1 MPVPVYPEG
10 HPSPRNLSDLLAGV
24 FQSCWVSP
32 DFDAAIA
39 QLERLGMEFPIRFE
53 PEVDFVVGSR
63 TEHVSLKA
71 ALGTAADGA
80 LAVEVLQPVDDPTG
94 VFTSLLDGSS
104 GGARFHH
111 FGILTPDLGLARGA
125 LRADGLDYAIIGG
138 TAEAEFGLVDLTA
151 TLGHYLELI
160 HPFPEPA

>member
-1 MPVPVYPEG
+1 VPVYPGG

-111 FGILTPDLGLARGA
+111 CDRYSPLREVHRERQANRTGPHHENACLHHVARCLVA
-125 LRADGLDYAIIGG
+125 CCAG
-138 TAEAEFGLVDLTA
+138 TIM
-151 TLGHYLELI
+151 HN
-160 HPFPEPA
+160 